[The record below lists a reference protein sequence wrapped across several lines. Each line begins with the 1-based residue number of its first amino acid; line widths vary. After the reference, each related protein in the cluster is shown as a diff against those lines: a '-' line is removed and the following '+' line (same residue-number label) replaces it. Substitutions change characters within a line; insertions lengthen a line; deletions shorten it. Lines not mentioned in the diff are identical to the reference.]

1 MAATPPLLVPVR
13 KTLDVLLAD
22 FITHRMSLWL
32 WISVAIAAAIFFLAR
47 HMLGVALFKLGLITI
62 ASYVGYWVSR
72 ALESQRPTDLLDQAA
87 ALRAGPGPTPANP
100 LGDNP
105 PSPQDLERAWQLE
118 QLAANV
124 CMRRGWIVAA
134 CLIASAMGG

>member
-13 KTLDVLLAD
+13 KTLDVVLAE

-62 ASYVGYWVSR
+62 ASYVGYWISR
-72 ALESQRPTDLLDQAA
+72 ALESQRPTDLLALADQV
-87 ALRAGPGPTPANP
+87 RNDP
-100 LGDNP
+100 LGTGYPDVATAC
-105 PSPQDLERAWQLE
+105 ERAWQLE

-134 CLIASAMGG
+134 CLIAAAMGG